1 MDTFAKILADAKASK
16 ALALEQLAQLDAGK
30 LRIVNGMTEDHAHE
44 LLRLSIA
51 DYDAIISRLGRRDNA

>member
-30 LRIVNGMTEDHAHE
+30 LRIVNGMT
-44 LLRLSIA
+44 
-51 DYDAIISRLGRRDNA
+51 